1 MHIRALAT
9 LGIALATL
17 SSGCG
22 GEAAK
27 SNAAAAGVQTQK
39 RAFPEK
45 SELLALIQARV
56 DAERATGIVLGIREA
71 DGSHTIVA
79 YGDAGPGAKPL
90 GPKSVFEIGSISKVF
105 TGILLADMAG
115 RGEVALEDAV
125 QTHAHKGVTIP
136 SKGDAP
142 IRLVDLAT
150 HMSGLPRLPV
160 NLVPADEANPYAGY
174 SEERLHEFLNAH
186 TLQREVGS
194 KQEYSNLGTGLLG
207 HILGAVAGSNWE
219 ALVRERILQP
229 LGMEM
234 SGVALSAS
242 MKANRTL
249 GHDESG
255 KVVPNWD
262 LASLAGAGA
271 LRSNA
276 EDMLRFVDAN
286 LGDAPS
292 ALRAAMQ
299 TSHKPHAE
307 AGPNMQIGLNWFVK
321 SEHGH
326 RIIWHNGGTGG
337 YRAFVGFD
345 PGRNIG
351 VVVLENSTH
360 GSDDLG
366 FHLLDNESP
375 LAEPTKVRK
384 EITIPTETL
393 AEYVGIY
400 ALSPTFH
407 INITMLDGALYSQ
420 ATNQPMFPIFAESES
435 EFFLKVVDAQLTF
448 VRDDATGAVASMVLH
463 QNNAKVNAKRLEGDE
478 AVAAIASIM
487 GATRKEVPV
496 AAAILD
502 EYVGVYELNPSF
514 KVTISRKGSGLQV
527 QATNQPTVS
536 IFAESDSEFFF
547 KVVDAQISFVRDASG
562 KVTKL
567 VLHQGGMDQ
576 SAPKVE

>member
-1 MHIRALAT
+1 M
-9 LGIALATL
+9 L
-17 SSGCG
+17 SSGCSG
-22 GEAAK
+22 GAAK
-27 SNAAAAGVQTQK
+27 SNVAAAGDQAPK

-56 DAERATGIVLGIREA
+56 DAKRATGIVLGIREA

-79 YGDAGPGAKPL
+79 YGDAGPGAQPL

-115 RGEVALEDAV
+115 RGEVTLEDAV

-142 IRLVDLAT
+142 MRLVDLAT

-160 NLVPADEANPYAGY
+160 NLVPADAANPYAEY
-174 SEERLHEFLNAH
+174 SEQSLHNFLSAH

-194 KQEYSNLGTGLLG
+194 EQEYSNLGTGLLG
-207 HILGAVAGSNWE
+207 HLLGAMAGSSWE
-219 ALVRERILQP
+219 SLTRERILEP
-229 LGMEM
+229 LGMAM
-234 SGVALSAS
+234 SGVALSPS
-242 MKANRTL
+242 MKANLAL

-262 LASLAGAGA
+262 FASLAGAGA

-292 ALRAAMQ
+292 ALREAIL
-299 TSHKPHAE
+299 TSHKPLAK
-307 AGPNMQIGLNWFVK
+307 AGPNMQIGLNWFIK

-326 RIIWHNGGTGG
+326 SIIWHNGGTGG

-345 PGRNIG
+345 PDRHIG

-384 EITIPTETL
+384 EITVSRETL

-420 ATNQPMFPIFAESES
+420 ATKQPMLPIFAESES
-435 EFFLKVVDAQLTF
+435 EFFLRAVDAQLSF
-448 VRDDATGAVASMVLH
+448 VRDDDTSAVTGMVLH
-463 QNNAKVNAKRLEGDE
+463 QNGAKVKAKRLAGEE
-478 AVAAIASIM
+478 ATAAIAAIM
-487 GATRKEVPV
+487 GTVRKEVPV
-496 AAAILD
+496 ATAILD

-514 KVTISRKGSGLQV
+514 KVTITRKGDGLQV

-547 KVVDAQISFVRDASG
+547 KAVDAQISFVRDAGG
-562 KVTKL
+562 KVTRL

-576 SAPKVE
+576 PAPKVE